1 MILSV
6 KVLVDRLKEYS
17 NPNGKIQRL
26 VKEGKLYPLTKGLYE
41 DDKSVSGL
49 YLAGAIFGPSYISFN
64 YALSYYGLIPE
75 AVYEFTSATTD
86 KKKKKTYTN
95 RFGTFSYRD
104 IPKEAYPFGIDI
116 IDEGNYT
123 YMMATREKALCDKLY
138 ELPLIKTQK
147 ELEEVLFN
155 DMRIDETEF
164 EKLNRQDIYF
174 IAPKYHSNNVILLEK
189 YLRRK
194 NHE

>member
-104 IPKEAYPFGIDI
+104 TLSTKKRY
-116 IDEGNYT
+116 
-123 YMMATREKALCDKLY
+123 
-138 ELPLIKTQK
+138 
-147 ELEEVLFN
+147 
-155 DMRIDETEF
+155 
-164 EKLNRQDIYF
+164 
-174 IAPKYHSNNVILLEK
+174 
-189 YLRRK
+189 RRLSTLSIS
-194 NHE
+194 